1 MAVLWERIVP
11 KGEIERVISFLK
23 TNGEKEMAD
32 IYACG
37 IHDYANEKYQQNFD
51 YPEEWFDET
60 ERVDKWISDYEK
72 YIFKWMYDLIIAH
85 KSDVLALGEPWYILY
100 GKLNCTTFSNAS
112 DTVQYWCYAHRSTHR
127 PAPCVIPYKRSDSNG
142 TNPEIRS

>member
-1 MAVLWERIVP
+1 M
-11 KGEIERVISFLK
+11 ISFLK

-37 IHDYANEKYQQNFD
+37 IHDYSNEKYQQNFD

-85 KSDVLALGEPWYILY
+85 KSDVLALGE
-100 GKLNCTTFSNAS
+100 A
-112 DTVQYWCYAHRSTHR
+112 
-127 PAPCVIPYKRSDSNG
+127 
-142 TNPEIRS
+142 